1 MVCRLTFWVV
11 FVIWLLK
18 LMQPGYLRFYD
29 AKSGF
34 FGILQ
39 NFASTES
46 SNKPST
52 QEVVPPREQAE
63 IRSVSSPNT
72 SSSSDSVSCQPS
84 NSFERILAAQGMFEC
99 KSGSGVS
106 ETEN

>member
-1 MVCRLTFWVV
+1 MWCRLTFWVV

-34 FGILQ
+34 VGVFQ
-39 NFASTES
+39 NFTSIQS
-46 SNKPST
+46 SNKST
-52 QEVVPPREQAE
+52 FQEAAPRREQTS
-63 IRSVSSPNT
+63 IRSVSAPNT
-72 SSSSDSVSCQPS
+72 SSKEANCQPS
-84 NSFERILAAQGMFEC
+84 NSFERILAAQGVFTC
-99 KSGSGVS
+99 NKPGSGTS